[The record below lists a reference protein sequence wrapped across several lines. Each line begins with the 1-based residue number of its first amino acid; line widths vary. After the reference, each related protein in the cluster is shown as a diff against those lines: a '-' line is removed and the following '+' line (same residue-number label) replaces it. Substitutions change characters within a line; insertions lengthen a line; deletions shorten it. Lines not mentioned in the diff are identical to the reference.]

1 MKRLL
6 SVSSA
11 GPMLFKQILSIGFS
25 QFLVPLRSL
34 PGFLPCLPLSTP
46 EPLLSSSSSSL
57 PSPSPFPSSSESASP
72 SDSRLRV
79 TGPASRACPGPVV
92 LVSACDALLVIN
104 CLHHLLYSCPLTRI
118 SHGGHTLW
126 VGRGGGYWAL
136 GPCDRTRTRRAGL
149 GPDSDR
155 ERTFFGTRVSCIGS
169 IVKILSRRSGPCPAH
184 DGPGPR
190 VKTGGL
196 ARACRAGGP
205 PAGPPRLLARST
217 RSSACCGGG
226 TGSALAAFKFNP

>member
-1 MKRLL
+1 
-6 SVSSA
+6 
-11 GPMLFKQILSIGFS
+11 MLFKQILSIGFS

-57 PSPSPFPSSSESASP
+57 PSPSPFPSSSEFASP

-118 SHGGHTLW
+118 SHGGRTPRLM
-126 VGRGGGYWAL
+126 
-136 GPCDRTRTRRAGL
+136 GPRAVRPDSDTGRTRTRL
-149 GPDSDR
+149 GPR
-155 ERTFFGTRVSCIGS
+155 ETFLQVWHKSLVHRLHRENSLSAVRPVSG
-169 IVKILSRRSGPCPAH
+169 A
-184 DGPGPR
+184 
-190 VKTGGL
+190 
-196 ARACRAGGP
+196 
-205 PAGPPRLLARST
+205 
-217 RSSACCGGG
+217 
-226 TGSALAAFKFNP
+226 